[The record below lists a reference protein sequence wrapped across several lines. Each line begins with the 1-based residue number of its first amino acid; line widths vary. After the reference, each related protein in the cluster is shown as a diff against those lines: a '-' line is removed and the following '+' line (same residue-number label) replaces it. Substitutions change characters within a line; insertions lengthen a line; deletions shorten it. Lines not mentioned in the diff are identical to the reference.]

1 MKGMANTG
9 ERDDLCRRAIRPL
22 LSLCASTFVISA
34 LINPIHLVDAF
45 IGEESPLRLWM
56 LKNYARVE
64 VRFIRLLF
72 WILRRPFLSHRWAR
86 KFMYYA
92 GAKFIGERAIV
103 GQVMTLG
110 EMEEFI
116 RKLPEGSAI
125 AVGPCRC
132 RLATH
137 GCAHPM
143 ETDIYI
149 LTGAPIWLE
158 VFPQDYRTI
167 DKEEA
172 IKIVRESNQA
182 GLVQM
187 VDRHMYFR
195 ENANYFVICNCCS
208 CSCIVINGYRTFK
221 YDGYHLIPS
230 TYRVELNSERCQ
242 GCGSCV
248 EACNFGERV
257 VRAGKARVLDCQG
270 CGLCVRVCPNQA
282 NYMVKR

>member
-1 MKGMANTG
+1 MKATKSNRLG
-9 ERDDLCRRAIRPL
+9 EDFCPGTIRILVTLYPSLQL
-22 LSLCASTFVISA
+22 LSL
-34 LINPIHLVDAF
+34 LINPLHLVDVF
-45 IGEESPLRLWM
+45 IGEESPFRLWM

-72 WILRRPFLSHRWAR
+72 WLLRLPVLSNRWAR

-103 GQVMTLG
+103 GQVMTLE

-116 RKLPEGSAI
+116 RQLPEESTI

-132 RLATH
+132 RLATR
-137 GCAHPM
+137 GCGHPM

-158 VFPQDYRTI
+158 VFPRDYRAI
-167 DKEEA
+167 GKEEA
-172 IKIVRESNQA
+172 LKIVRESNQA

-195 ENANYFVICNCCS
+195 ENANYFVICNCCH

-230 TYRVELNSERCQ
+230 TYRVELDPERCQ
-242 GCGSCV
+242 GCGTCV
-248 EACNFGERV
+248 EICNFRERV

-270 CGLCVRVCPNQA
+270 CGLCVRACPNQA